1 MVDVNGESEIFSEV
15 FELAKQKGL
24 EDGDDFSV
32 QVVGVVELLLSIEGR
47 YFFIDFSLFFMLV
60 ELLLVL
66 M

>member
-1 MVDVNGESEIFSEV
+1 MVDVDGESQIFSEV

-47 YFFIDFSLFFMLV
+47 YFFIDFSFFFMLI

>member
-1 MVDVNGESEIFSEV
+1 MVDVDGESEIFSEV

-32 QVVGVVELLLSIEGR
+32 QVVGIVELLLSIEGR